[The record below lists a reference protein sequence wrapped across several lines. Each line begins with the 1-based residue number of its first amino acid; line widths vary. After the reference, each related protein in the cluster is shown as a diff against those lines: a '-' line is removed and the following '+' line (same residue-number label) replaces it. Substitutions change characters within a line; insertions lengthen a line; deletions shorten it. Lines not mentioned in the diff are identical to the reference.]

1 MKWLAV
7 AAAVII
13 AAVIFLW
20 KQMGSDAEVIATAT
34 AAKPQTVEAA
44 TTPTERARDE
54 RVKAAQKLAEEAK
67 AAEANTVADG
77 KPEKVDAMSDE
88 FFYRLNERV
97 PKMLGKAAAKCYEGI
112 AKRVHRNENVVYD
125 FKTKVKDGVVTITD
139 VKVNRSSISQPA
151 LQTCFGQEI
160 GRVTWTDE
168 TLPDWE
174 GDDQLTISPERGLK
188 KFMQENVDYVG
199 DPVKD
204 AYDVAPRKA
213 DTQVRGGYEETEA
226 N

>member
-7 AAAVII
+7 AAAVVI
-13 AAVIFLW
+13 AAVILLW
-20 KQMGSDAEVIATAT
+20 KQMGSDADVIPSAT
-34 AAKPQTVEAA
+34 AAKPLAVETA
-44 TTPTERARDE
+44 TTPTERAREE
-54 RVKAAQKLAEEAK
+54 RVKAAQQKAEEAK
-67 AAEANTVADG
+67 LAEANKVDDG
-77 KPEKVDAMSDE
+77 TPEKVDVMSDE

-139 VKVNRSSISQPA
+139 VRVNRSSISQPG

-160 GRVTWTDE
+160 GRVTWTDD

-188 KFMQENVDYVG
+188 KFMQDNVDYVG
-199 DPVKD
+199 DTAKD
-204 AYDVAPRKA
+204 GYDVAPRKA
-213 DTQVRGGYEETEA
+213 DTQERGGYEPA
-226 N
+226 SD

>member
-7 AAAVII
+7 AAVVII
-13 AAVIFLW
+13 AAVILLW
-20 KQMGSDAEVIATAT
+20 REMGSDSEVIPTAT
-34 AAKPQTVEAA
+34 AAKPVTEMA

-54 RVKAAQKLAEEAK
+54 RAKAAAKLAEEK
-67 AAEANTVADG
+67 AAEVKADDG

-97 PKMLGKAAAKCYEGI
+97 PKMLGMAAAKCYEGI
-112 AKRVHRNENVVYD
+112 VKRVHRNENVVYD

-151 LQTCFGQEI
+151 LQTCFGHEI
-160 GRVTWTDE
+160 ARVTWKDD

-188 KFMQENVDYVG
+188 KFMQDNINYVG
-199 DPVKD
+199 EVAKD
-204 AYDVAPRKA
+204 GYDMAPRKA
-213 DTQVRGGYEETEA
+213 DTEQRGDRATAKDDE
-226 N
+226 

>member
-7 AAAVII
+7 AAVVIV
-13 AAVIFLW
+13 AAMILLW
-20 KQMGSDAEVIATAT
+20 KQMGSDSDVIPTAK
-34 AAKPQTVEAA
+34 AKPVAAETA
-44 TTPTERARDE
+44 TTPSERAREE
-54 RVKAAQKLAEEAK
+54 RVKAAQKLADEAK
-67 AAEANTVADG
+67 AAEATKVPDG
-77 KPEKVDAMSDE
+77 KPEKVDPMSDE

-97 PKMLGKAAAKCYEGI
+97 PKMLGMAAAKCYEGI

-125 FKTKVKDGVVTITD
+125 FKTKVKDGVVTISD
-139 VKVNRSSISQPA
+139 IKVNRSSISQPA

-160 GRVTWTDE
+160 GRVTWTDD

-188 KFMQENVDYVG
+188 KFMQDNVNYVG
-199 DPVKD
+199 ETVKD
-204 AYDVAPRKA
+204 GYETAPRKA
-213 DTQVRGGYEETEA
+213 DSRERGSYDDSDA

>member
-1 MKWLAV
+1 MKWLA
-7 AAAVII
+7 AAAIVVVI
-13 AAVIFLW
+13 AVILLW
-20 KQMGSDAEVIATAT
+20 KQMGSDSEVIPTAT
-34 AAKPQTVEAA
+34 AAKQTGEIAS
-44 TTPTERARDE
+44 TPTERARDE
-54 RVKAAQKLAEEAK
+54 RAKAAAKLAEEVK
-67 AAEANTVADG
+67 AAEATKVDDG
-77 KPEKVDAMSDE
+77 KPKKVDSMSDE

-97 PKMLGKAAAKCYEGI
+97 PKMLGQAAAKCYEGI

-151 LQTCFGQEI
+151 LETCFGQTI
-160 GRVTWTDE
+160 GRVTWKDD

-188 KFMQENVDYVG
+188 KFMQDNINYVG
-199 DPVKD
+199 EPVKD
-204 AYDVAPRKA
+204 GYDVAPHKP
-213 DTQVRGGYEETEA
+213 DTEERGGYDKSDS